1 MSEPGRPARVRV
13 TGPPRRRASGVR
25 PTASREIDADTEL
38 GAVYMSSLLGE
49 QLRLAAGVLVALGLT
64 VGILPLVF
72 HLFPHLSEVR
82 VAGMPVPWLLLG
94 VLVYP
99 WLLALGWIYVRR
111 AEANERD
118 FIDLVDDPEIP

>member
-1 MSEPGRPARVRV
+1 
-13 TGPPRRRASGVR
+13 
-25 PTASREIDADTEL
+25 
-38 GAVYMSSLLGE
+38 MSSLLGE

-64 VGILPLVF
+64 VGVLPLVF
-72 HLFPHLSEVR
+72 HLFPHLSDVR
-82 VAGMPVPWLLLG
+82 VVGVPVPWLLLG

-118 FIDLVDDPEIP
+118 FTDLVNDDPDAP